1 MRAVQGQPK
10 EVLGFLKAAVPWD
23 GAGWR
28 RVWHRELTIFIYSP
42 LTTTNFFFFTLQNYF
57 KNVTVEKLHLCN
69 LRKCCFR
76 EHFQRLPKSQ
86 WLTIFRTLE
95 LDGLRGSD
103 TKVFLLFTEKTK
115 GRVKEQTL
123 RAAWQHDWSTGGTHN
138 SWQKYP
144 TWLE

>member
-1 MRAVQGQPK
+1 MQGQPPK
-10 EVLGFLKAAVPWD
+10 EVLGFLKAAVPCD

-42 LTTTNFFFFTLQNYF
+42 LTTTDFFFLFTLQNYL
-57 KNVTVEKLHLCN
+57 KNVIVEKLCLCN

-95 LDGLRGSD
+95 FDGLRGSD
-103 TKVFLLFTEKTK
+103 TKVFLWFTEKKK

-123 RAAWQHDWSTGGTHN
+123 RAAWQHGWSTEGHTTPDRN
-138 SWQKYP
+138 TP
-144 TWLE
+144 LD